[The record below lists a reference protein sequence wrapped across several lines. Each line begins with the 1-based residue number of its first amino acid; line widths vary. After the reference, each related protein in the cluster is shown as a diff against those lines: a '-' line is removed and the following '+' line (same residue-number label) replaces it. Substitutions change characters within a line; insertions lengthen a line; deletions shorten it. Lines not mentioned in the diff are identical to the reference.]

1 VISPLTKF
9 KSNEWVEFSKTFVS
23 KGNEKYLIIGNFE
36 PDDPKKLGR
45 HSTKVDRLLYYI
57 DDVFLSPVDSNQNF
71 LCETAQAHAD
81 SLYQLDFRHILP
93 KSQMLLVEPAPKIV
107 FGAPSTSVKTKVLKQ
122 NIDTLVIPNI
132 VFAPNSDVISP
143 DFTNI
148 LDRLIQKIDFEK
160 VRKMEIIGHTDNTG
174 SDSYN
179 EKLSLRRAHSIAN
192 YLITKQMRPEKII
205 CMGKGK
211 TNPVADNT
219 TEMGRQNNRR
229 VEIILFF

>member
-1 VISPLTKF
+1 
-9 KSNEWVEFSKTFVS
+9 
-23 KGNEKYLIIGNFE
+23 
-36 PDDPKKLGR
+36 
-45 HSTKVDRLLYYI
+45 
-57 DDVFLSPVDSNQNF
+57 
-71 LCETAQAHAD
+71 
-81 SLYQLDFRHILP
+81 LP